1 MAYASR
7 DLNLFNAAVSEI
19 ESLYHLAAQRA
30 GVSDSVQHILY
41 VVCALGEGCTQAD
54 ICRIGGMS
62 KQTINSA
69 IRQMEKSGLLTLT
82 ESTRRS
88 RAISLTDSGRALM
101 QRVARPLVECENA
114 ILAGWTAEER
124 ETYLRLNQRYA
135 DEFRARI
142 STLFKEEAP

>member
-7 DLNLFNAAVSEI
+7 DLNLFNASVSEI
-19 ESLYHLAAQRA
+19 ESLYHLAAQKA

-54 ICRIGGMS
+54 ICRIGCMS

-69 IRQMEKSGLLTLT
+69 IRGMERDGLLLLTEGTKRNRAITLT
-82 ESTRRS
+82 D
-88 RAISLTDSGRALM
+88 AGREMM
-101 QRVARPLVECENA
+101 QHVARPLVECENA
-114 ILAGWTAEER
+114 ILASWTAEER

-135 DEFRARI
+135 DEFRAHVN
-142 STLFKEEAP
+142 TMYQEDV

>member
-1 MAYASR
+1 MKYGSH
-7 DLNLFNAAVSEI
+7 DLNLFNASVSEI
-19 ESLYHLAAQRA
+19 ESLYHLAAQRC

-41 VVCALGEGCTQAD
+41 VVCALGDGCTQAD

-69 IRQMEKSGLLTLT
+69 IRQMEREGLLTLT

-88 RAISLTDSGRALM
+88 RAIQLTDSGRALM

-114 ILAGWTAEER
+114 ILASWTREDR

-135 DEFRARI
+135 DEFRTHI
-142 STLFKEEAP
+142 SKMFKEESP